1 MTWEGRLKQAA
12 YITPS
17 GNRITFDYED
27 VSMNVDKR
35 TSAFEFPE
43 VNGTYIQDNGHSGRR
58 FPLNI
63 FFWGSDYDLESN
75 AFLDALLESGVGQL
89 DHPIYGLR
97 DVVPFG
103 TIERIDNLKTA
114 ANQAIFQVLFWET
127 TGIIYPTNQG
137 DPTTGA
143 LGAIKDFSEGAS
155 GQFGDLLDVDSAIEE
170 VTFIDAF
177 QQVLKTTKNA
187 LQVVADTQDNVRRQ
201 FNAINNAINESIE
214 ILVDTPITLA
224 FQTLELI
231 QAPGRALTSI
241 TDRLEGYGN
250 LVESLISGNGV
261 AVQSGNDSRVNNKF
275 HTADLY
281 AQGYVSGALISSV
294 NNQFKT
300 RTEAINSADL
310 LFNMFDQVTE
320 WREENFT
327 SLEIIDTGEAYQGL
341 QEAVAITA
349 GFLVQISFTLLQ
361 ERRFTTDRS
370 HTMVDL
376 VGQLYGEIDEQLDF
390 FIDSNNLTGSEI
402 LEIPKGREI
411 VYYV

>member
-127 TGIIYPTNQG
+127 TGIIYPTNQS
-137 DPTTGA
+137 DPATGA
-143 LGAIKDFSEGAS
+143 LGAIEDFNEGAS
-155 GQFGDLLDVDSAIEE
+155 IQFGDLLDVD
-170 VTFIDAF
+170 
-177 QQVLKTTKNA
+177 
-187 LQVVADTQDNVRRQ
+187 
-201 FNAINNAINESIE
+201 
-214 ILVDTPITLA
+214 
-224 FQTLELI
+224 
-231 QAPGRALTSI
+231 
-241 TDRLEGYGN
+241 
-250 LVESLISGNGV
+250 
-261 AVQSGNDSRVNNKF
+261 
-275 HTADLY
+275 
-281 AQGYVSGALISSV
+281 
-294 NNQFKT
+294 
-300 RTEAINSADL
+300 
-310 LFNMFDQVTE
+310 
-320 WREENFT
+320 
-327 SLEIIDTGEAYQGL
+327 
-341 QEAVAITA
+341 
-349 GFLVQISFTLLQ
+349 
-361 ERRFTTDRS
+361 
-370 HTMVDL
+370 
-376 VGQLYGEIDEQLDF
+376 
-390 FIDSNNLTGSEI
+390 
-402 LEIPKGREI
+402 
-411 VYYV
+411 